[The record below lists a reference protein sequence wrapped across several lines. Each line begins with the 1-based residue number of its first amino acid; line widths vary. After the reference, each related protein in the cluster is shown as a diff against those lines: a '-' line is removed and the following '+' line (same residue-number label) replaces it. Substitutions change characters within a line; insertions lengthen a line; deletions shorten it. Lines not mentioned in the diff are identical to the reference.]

1 MLVALMDEPFEL
13 GVVRDVVRRARQRD
27 GLRPDQPSAFTA
39 YTDGSCLK
47 NPDGPSGF
55 AAVLVNQQTGQ
66 TSDLAGHF
74 PSSTNNRAEWSGLVA
89 AILYVP
95 RGSRLAAYADS
106 QYVLQVALG
115 AWKRKAN
122 LDLWTAYD
130 GIVREQRLDLRLE
143 WVRGHAADPGNERAD
158 SLATLAAFNFDV
170 DAWQRWRDRGAPV
183 RALEGLRALT
193 QGAWENEFL
202 ESVVRQVRLGKKLS
216 PKQQAVVDRIAARG
230 ETRLV

>member
-1 MLVALMDEPFEL
+1 MTEEPLEL

-27 GLRPDQPSAFTA
+27 GIQPNQPSTFTA

-66 TSDLAGHF
+66 SSDLAGHH

-95 RGSRLAAYADS
+95 LGSRLAAYADS

-115 AWKRKAN
+115 AWTRKAN
-122 LDLWTAYD
+122 QDLWGAYD
-130 GIVREQRLDLRLE
+130 RILGEQRLELKLE

-170 DAWQRWRDRGAPV
+170 DAWQHWRDRGAPV
-183 RALEGLRALT
+183 RALEGLRTLVR
-193 QGAWENEFL
+193 GAWENEFL
-202 ESVVRQVRLGKKLS
+202 ESVVRQARLGRQLS

-230 ETRLV
+230 ETRPV